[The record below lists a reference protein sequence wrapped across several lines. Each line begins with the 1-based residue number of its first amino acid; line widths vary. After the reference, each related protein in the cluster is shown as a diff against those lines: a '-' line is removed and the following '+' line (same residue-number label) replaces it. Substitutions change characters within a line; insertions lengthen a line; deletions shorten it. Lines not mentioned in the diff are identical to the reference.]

1 MTVTEFT
8 KLCNGDNYFAIVDAN
23 RQGYVST
30 PRVLIEGDKN
40 VVRKEEYGDREVIGF
55 DVKTKKTILLYT
67 KEVQ

>member
-8 KLCNGDNYFAIVDAN
+8 KLCNGDNYFAIVDAE
-23 RQGYVST
+23 RQGYVSN
-30 PRVLIEGDKN
+30 PHILIEGDKN
-40 VVRKEEYGDREVIGF
+40 VARQYYGDREVIGF

>member
-30 PRVLIEGDKN
+30 PRVLIEGGKN
-40 VVRKEEYGDREVIGF
+40 VARQYYGDREVIGF

>member
-8 KLCNGDNYFAIVDAN
+8 KLCKGDNYFAIVDAS
-23 RQGYVST
+23 RQGYIAS
-30 PRVLIEGDKN
+30 PHILIEGDKN
-40 VVRKEEYGDREVIGF
+40 VARHYYGDREVIGF